1 MKKKSFLELTPAVLF
16 TVGAYIFPLT
26 MLFVY
31 TYKIGGNISIFN
43 DLNFQI
49 FKFTTYQA
57 ILSTMLAVAMG
68 LPGAYLIGRT
78 RFKFKGIFAA
88 LSTVPFVMPSISM
101 TLGFISFF
109 GHNGLLN
116 AYFLWPIFH
125 VRFEPLFTLLG
136 VVMGNA
142 FYNFPLT
149 MVIVGGAISTLDPVY
164 AEAAKIDGASRLKSF
179 IFVELPILLP
189 SIIASALL
197 IFIYCFTSFA
207 VMLVIGGAQ
216 FSTLEVQIYMYL
228 TTLLD
233 FKGAIGLTLIQIF
246 FIGLIASLFSILRRS
261 TGTFSQEISR
271 VNSKFP
277 SWGFFYILGI
287 FIFVFG
293 PIISQVFS
301 GFWNFQ
307 NSTFTLEWFERLF
320 SGRMDPYIGNSIFLS
335 IFWTLVF
342 STLSAVLTIILSI
355 TAAHA
360 VTKIKAPIFDALFT
374 SALAVS
380 PVTLAFGY
388 LVIQNYIPLSFPLEI
403 IPIYTMLSFPI
414 GFQTLLSGW
423 QRFPSEIDEAASV
436 DGANW
441 IQKTFMIR
449 IPILKPQ
456 IISTFF
462 FSFAISM
469 GEMGATLV
477 LYDPRFPMISA
488 SAYKLFSS
496 MHVPEAQAFG
506 ALLTIATFLI
516 FYALERPILTDNR
529 SF

>member
-1 MKKKSFLELTPAVLF
+1 MKKSTFFELTPAIFF
-16 TVGAYIFPLT
+16 TVGAYIFPIVI
-26 MLFVY
+26 LFVY
-31 TYKIGGNISIFN
+31 TYKLNGNVSIFN
-43 DLNFQI
+43 TLNFQI

-57 ILSTMLAVAMG
+57 FLSTMLAVAMG

-78 RFKFKGIFAA
+78 NFKFKGIFAA

-109 GHNGLLN
+109 GHNGILN

-149 MVIVGGAISTLDPVY
+149 MVIVGSAISTLDPIY
-164 AEAAKIDGASRLKSF
+164 AEAARIDGASRLRSF
-179 IFVELPILLP
+179 ISVELPILLP

-197 IFIYCFTSFA
+197 IFIYCFTSFT

-233 FKGAIGLTLIQIF
+233 FKGAIGLTLIQICF
-246 FIGLIASLFSILRRS
+246 VGLVASVFSILRRS
-261 TGTFSQEISR
+261 SGTFSQEVSR
-271 VNSKFP
+271 TNSKFP
-277 SWGFFYILGI
+277 SWGLFYILGI
-287 FIFVFG
+287 SIFVFG
-293 PIISQVFS
+293 PILSQIFT

-307 NSTFTLEWFERLF
+307 NSTLTLEWFARLF
-320 SGRMDPYIGNSIFLS
+320 SGRMNPYIGNSVLS
-335 IFWTLVF
+335 SILWTFTF
-342 STLSAVLTIILSI
+342 STLSAILTVALSI

-360 VTKIKAPIFDALFT
+360 VTKIKVPIFDALFT

-388 LVIQNYIPLSFPLEI
+388 LVVQNYIPLTFPFEI

-414 GFQTLLSGW
+414 GFQTILAGW
-423 QRFPSEIDEAASV
+423 QRFPLEIDEAASV

-441 IQKTFMIR
+441 FQKTFMIR
-449 IPILKPQ
+449 IPVLKPQ

-462 FSFAISM
+462 FAFAISM

-506 ALLTIATFLI
+506 AILTIVTFAI
-516 FYALERPILTDNR
+516 FYILERPILRDN
-529 SF
+529 

>member
-1 MKKKSFLELTPAVLF
+1 MNKRSFFELAPALLF
-16 TVGAYIFPLT
+16 TVGAYIFPIA
-26 MLFVY
+26 MLFIY
-31 TYKIGGNISIFN
+31 TYGMGGKISIFN
-43 DLNFQI
+43 ALNFQI

-57 ILSTMLAVAMG
+57 ILSTILAVAMG
-68 LPGAYLIGRT
+68 LPGAYLVGRT

-109 GHNGLLN
+109 GHSGILN
-116 AYFLWPIFH
+116 TYFLWPIFH

-149 MVIVGGAISTLDPVY
+149 MIIVGSAISILDPVY
-164 AEAAKIDGASRLKSF
+164 AEVAKIDGASRLRSF
-179 IFVELPILLP
+179 ISVELPILLP
-189 SIIASALL
+189 SVIASALL
-197 IFIYCFTSFA
+197 IFIYCFTSFT

-233 FKGAIGLTLIQIF
+233 FKGAIGLTLIQIC
-246 FIGLIASLFSILRRS
+246 FIGLIASVFSILRRS
-261 TGTFSQEISR
+261 SGTFSQEISR
-271 VNSKFP
+271 TNSKFP
-277 SWGFFYILGI
+277 LWGFFYILGV

-293 PIISQVFS
+293 PILSQIFT

-307 NSTFTLEWFERLF
+307 NSTLTLEWFERLF
-320 SGRMDPYIGNSIFLS
+320 SGRIDPYIGNSVFSS
-335 IFWTLVF
+335 IIWTLTF
-342 STLSAVLTIILSI
+342 STLSAILTIVLSI

-360 VTKIKAPIFDALFT
+360 VTKIKIPIFDALFT

-388 LVIQNYIPLSFPLEI
+388 LVIQNYVPLTFPLEI

-414 GFQTLLSGW
+414 GFQTLLAGW

-441 IQKTFMIR
+441 IQKIFMIR

-477 LYDPRFPMISA
+477 LYNPRFPMISA

-506 ALLTIATFLI
+506 SMLTIAIFLI
-516 FYALERPILTDNR
+516 FYILERPILKDN
-529 SF
+529 